1 MTPIL
6 LLNKTLLYRI
16 SEFLGYFMTMKVVH
30 VSFACVERFSDA
42 ADWLNHIGFF
52 TGILEEM
59 AGRVDVE
66 SVHCIGKTGIQT
78 RNGVRYHMLRV
89 TGLAKLTG
97 FPVSR
102 LVASLNPDV
111 VILHGLMY
119 PVQTWLMRRIV
130 AGNVRVYYQHHAER
144 PMRLPK
150 NLLQRAVDKFVTGY
164 FFASKELALDWVN
177 AGQISSIEKVH
188 EVMEVSSDLRPSDR
202 ISFSE
207 RRQNYLWVGR
217 LDDNKDPLTLIRG
230 FARFFEAGAPGTLY
244 VIYKGDSLLSKVL
257 ELIRGTSQSERIVVV
272 GPVDHHEL
280 AKWYSKCGFIISTS
294 HYEGSGTAVCEA
306 MAFGCIP
313 VLSNIPSFRM
323 MTDGGRIG
331 RLFTAGDAEALV
343 DALRQIHAVDLA
355 AESRQVIS
363 RFNTTLSFRAI
374 AEKILKIT
382 EST

>member
-1 MTPIL
+1 
-6 LLNKTLLYRI
+6 
-16 SEFLGYFMTMKVVH
+16 MTMKVVH

-42 ADWLNHIGFF
+42 EDWLDHIGFF

-59 AGRVDVE
+59 ARRVDVE
-66 SVHCIGKTGIQT
+66 SIHCIGIEGRLT
-78 RNGVRYHMLRV
+78 RNRVRYHMLRV

-97 FPVSR
+97 FPVSQ

-119 PVQTWLMRRIV
+119 PVQTWFMRRIV
-130 AGNVRVYYQHHAER
+130 AGNVRVYFQHHAER

-150 NLLQRAVDKFVTGY
+150 NFLQRAVDRFVKGY
-164 FFASKELALDWVN
+164 FFASAELAKDWVD

-207 RRQNYLWVGR
+207 RCQNFLWVGR
-217 LDDNKDPLTLIRG
+217 LDDNKDPVTLIRG
-230 FARFFEAGAPGTLY
+230 FARFFETGAPGTLY
-244 VIYKGDSLLSKVL
+244 MIYKGDKLLSKVL
-257 ELIRGTSQSERIVVV
+257 EIIGGTPQAERIVVV

-280 AKWYSKCGFIISTS
+280 TKWYSKCGFIISTS

-323 MTDGGRIG
+323 MTDNGRIG
-331 RLFTAGDAEALV
+331 RLFTPGDAEALV
-343 DALRQIHAVDLA
+343 NALRQIHAVDLE
-355 AESRQVIS
+355 AESQEVIS

-374 AEKILKIT
+374 AEKMLKIIG
-382 EST
+382 SS